1 MKETRVSKYQQYRNS
16 ISKGESKRF
25 FATQKPEEVSTEM
38 GLFLKMKTKKRVENI
53 VIIAICLLIVTLL
66 LIFGLKLF

>member
-16 ISKGESKRF
+16 ISKGESKSF
-25 FATQKPEEVSTEM
+25 FAPQKPEEVSTEM

-53 VIIAICLLIVTLL
+53 VIIAIGLVIITLL